1 MSENLKDKY
10 ISTDR
15 HGRPIGIRGSSE
27 ADKLDLAE
35 LEKKERMTMIS
46 DLANIASTLYGGAN
60 ILSGIQELGF
70 KEFLKKSVNPLDNLK
85 ENINLFTETPREG
98 LKSFL
103 PDLRPDKE
111 RFGINPEF
119 SSFYSGLDDVGKDSI
134 KSQVLSLF
142 DEEQLSRL
150 NADEMLSIFDDK

>member
-1 MSENLKDKY
+1 M
-10 ISTDR
+10 
-15 HGRPIGIRGSSE
+15 
-27 ADKLDLAE
+27 
-35 LEKKERMTMIS
+35 
-46 DLANIASTLYGGAN
+46 
-60 ILSGIQELGF
+60 
-70 KEFLKKSVNPLDNLK
+70 
-85 ENINLFTETPREG
+85 
-98 LKSFL
+98 